1 MNAVAKSL
9 LLVLPTSLG
18 TLVQDLGEIKNVIAS
33 VAVVIGAILAIAP
46 NPLLLRIS
54 GVAAIVVS
62 TLTVVI
68 ADLKSAE

>member
-1 MNAVAKSL
+1 
-9 LLVLPTSLG
+9 
-18 TLVQDLGEIKNVIAS
+18 VQDLGEIKNVIAS

-68 ADLKSAE
+68 ADLKSA

>member
-33 VAVVIGAILAIAP
+33 VAVVIGAILAISP

>member
-1 MNAVAKSL
+1 MNTVAKSL

-33 VAVVIGAILAIAP
+33 VAVVIGAILAISP

>member
-33 VAVVIGAILAIAP
+33 VAVVIGAIPAISP

>member
-1 MNAVAKSL
+1 MNTVAKSL

-33 VAVVIGAILAIAP
+33 VAVVIGAILAISP

-54 GVAAIVVS
+54 GVAAIAVS

>member
-68 ADLKSAE
+68 ADLKSA